1 MDDKTNDISNFIL
14 NSSES
19 AVPDPS
25 SFADSG
31 SSFADKIRS
40 ISVTTWIIIIFVLA
54 FLGINIFVYLAKGTQ
69 TITDFLKPITDIFT
83 KLFGSVSS
91 QIVDVTAEG
100 AKAVIETTASTVNA
114 GLTGVQ
120 KLTPGGS
127 NIKDVIPQPD
137 IMKTNTMNRALNS
150 TKQTSSGNNQ
160 YKEDD
165 TTSNIQKSAGKA
177 GWCYIGT
184 DSGVRSC
191 AQVGINDD
199 CLSGDIFSTNDICVN
214 PNLRA

>member
-1 MDDKTNDISNFIL
+1 MDNKTNDISNFIL

-19 AVPDPS
+19 AVPEPS

-31 SSFADKIRS
+31 NSFVDNIRS
-40 ISVTTWIIIIFVLA
+40 ISLTTWIIVIFVLA
-54 FLGINIFVYLAKGTQ
+54 FLGINIFMYLAKG
-69 TITDFLKPITDIFT
+69 ITDFLKPLTDVFT
-83 KLFGSVSS
+83 KIFGTVST

-100 AKAVIETTASTVNA
+100 AKAVVSTTANTVNA

-120 KLTPGGS
+120 NLTPGGA

-150 TKQTSSGNNQ
+150 SKQQKTSDQ
-160 YKEDD
+160 YTEDD
-165 TTSNIQKSAGKA
+165 SSSNIQKGAGKA

-184 DSGVRSC
+184 DHGVRSC
-191 AQVGINDD
+191 AQVGVNDD
-199 CLSGDIFSTNDICVN
+199 CLSGDIFATNEICVN
-214 PNLRA
+214 PKLRA

>member
-1 MDDKTNDISNFIL
+1 MDNKTNDISNFIL

-19 AVPDPS
+19 AVPEPS

-31 SSFADKIRS
+31 NSFVDNIRS
-40 ISVTTWIIIIFVLA
+40 ISLTTWIIVIFVLA
-54 FLGINIFVYLAKGTQ
+54 FLGINIFMYLAKGTQ
-69 TITDFLKPITDIFT
+69 TITDFLKPLTEIFT
-83 KLFGSVSS
+83 KIFGTVGT

-100 AKAVIETTASTVNA
+100 AKAVVSTTANTVNA

-120 KLTPGGS
+120 KLTPGGA

-150 TKQTSSGNNQ
+150 SKQQTTSDQ
-160 YKEDD
+160 YTEDD
-165 TTSNIQKSAGKA
+165 SSSNIQKGAGKA

-184 DSGVRSC
+184 DHGVRSC
-191 AQVGINDD
+191 AQVGVNDD
-199 CLSGDIFSTNDICVN
+199 CLSGDIFATNDICVN
-214 PNLRA
+214 PKLRA

>member
-1 MDDKTNDISNFIL
+1 MDNKTNDISNFIL

-19 AVPDPS
+19 AVPEPS

-31 SSFADKIRS
+31 NSFVDNIRS
-40 ISVTTWIIIIFVLA
+40 ISLTTWIIVIFVLA
-54 FLGINIFVYLAKGTQ
+54 FLGINIFMYLAKGTQ
-69 TITDFLKPITDIFT
+69 SITDFLKPLTDVFT
-83 KLFGSVSS
+83 KIFGTVST

-100 AKAVIETTASTVNA
+100 AKAVVSTTANTVNA

-120 KLTPGGS
+120 NLTPGGA

-150 TKQTSSGNNQ
+150 SKQQKTSDQ
-160 YKEDD
+160 YTEDD
-165 TTSNIQKSAGKA
+165 SSSNIQKGAGKA

-184 DSGVRSC
+184 DHGVRSC
-191 AQVGINDD
+191 AQVGVNDD
-199 CLSGDIFSTNDICVN
+199 CLSGDIFATNEICVN
-214 PNLRA
+214 PKLRA